1 MKNIV
6 LIGFMGV
13 GKGSVARAMVKKSRM
28 MALDTDDVIESIE
41 NCAIKEIFAQQGE
54 PYFRDLERKT
64 ARWLKKSVENT
75 IISTGGGF
83 YKVPALRKVGTVVLL
98 NAPFDVIYERIL
110 AHPGAAKKFKKRPLF
125 KEIEKARALYE
136 ERLPQYLKVANVVID
151 VTDKEVDKIAKEILK
166 KVVKKVLKK
175 AVKK

>member
-13 GKGSVARAMVKKSRM
+13 GKGSVARAMVKKSKFI
-28 MALDTDDVIESIE
+28 AIDTDDIIESIE
-41 NCAIKEIFAQQGE
+41 NRPIKKIFAEEGE
-54 PYFRDLERKT
+54 PYFRNLERKT

-98 NAPFDVIYERIL
+98 NAPFETIYERIL
-110 AHPGAAKKFKKRPLF
+110 AHPDATKKLKKRPLF
-125 KEIEKARALYE
+125 QDIEKARALYD

-151 VTDKEVDKIAKEILK
+151 VSNKEIDAIAKEILK
-166 KVVKKVLKK
+166 KVKK
-175 AVKK
+175 